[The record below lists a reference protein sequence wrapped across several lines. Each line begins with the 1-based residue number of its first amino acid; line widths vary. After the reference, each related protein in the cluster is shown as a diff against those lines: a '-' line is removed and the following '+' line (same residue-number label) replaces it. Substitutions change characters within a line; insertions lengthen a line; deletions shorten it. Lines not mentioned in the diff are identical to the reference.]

1 MTTMTGVP
9 APARSDRSARGLR
22 LGGMNWLIWRQHR
35 AAFWTLLAATA
46 AGVLLI
52 AYERSQLMSYL
63 DLQGW
68 PHLRDGWEQHLD
80 TSAMDRISLGLGL
93 APIVIG
99 VFLGAPLLANDLETG
114 TAKLVNTQSTSRV
127 RWLVTKLGMAVA
139 VVVLCTTV
147 VSVAFGWWWAS
158 LKGLTA
164 GPSWDT
170 ATVFDNTGPVP
181 VALTLFTVVGG
192 VAIGMLLR
200 RALMSMV
207 VTFGFGVATQ
217 IAWAYKRMSLGH
229 LQVATTHNGVLADN
243 SFPVLPNSTHVIDQ
257 FYLTSSGGYIG
268 YGNCHEATAS
278 ATNACLDQ
286 KHVVGW
292 AVTYLDQ
299 SQMPGMQWLGAGILF
314 ALTAAI
320 AAFVLLWGRKRLV

>member
-1 MTTMTGVP
+1 MSTITSTPVPTTP
-9 APARSDRSARGLR
+9 ARSARGPR
-22 LGGMNWLIWRQHR
+22 LGGMNWLVWRQHR
-35 AAFWTLLAATA
+35 AAFLTLLAVTA

-63 DLQGW
+63 TSEGW
-68 PHLRDGWEQHLD
+68 PHLKDGWEQHLD
-80 TSAMDRISLGLGL
+80 TTAMSRVSLGLGL
-93 APIVIG
+93 VPIVLG

-127 RWLVTKLGMAVA
+127 RWLVTKLGMTVA
-139 VVVLCTTV
+139 VVVLCTTA
-147 VSVAFGWWWAS
+147 VSVAFGWWWAP
-158 LKGLTA
+158 LKGLNS
-164 GPSWDT
+164 GPTWDD

-181 VALTLFTVVGG
+181 VALALLTVVAG

-200 RALMSMV
+200 RTLMAMV

-217 IAWAYKRMSLGH
+217 IAWAYKRMSLGDI
-229 LQVATTHNGVLADN
+229 QVVTSHNGVLADN
-243 SFPVLPNSTHVIDQ
+243 SFPAVPDGAHVIDQ
-257 FYLTSSGGYIG
+257 FYLTSSGNYIG

-292 AVTYLDQ
+292 AVTYLNQ
-299 SQMPGMQWLGAGILF
+299 SQMSGMQWLGASILF

-320 AAFVLLWGRKRLV
+320 AVFILLWGRKRLV

>member
-1 MTTMTGVP
+1 MTTMTSAP
-9 APARSDRSARGLR
+9 APATSAESARGPR
-22 LGGMNWLIWRQHR
+22 LGGMNWLVWRQHR
-35 AAFWTLLAATA
+35 AAFWTLLAAAA

-52 AYERSQLMSYL
+52 AYEHAQLMSYL
-63 DLQGW
+63 DTQGW
-68 PHLRDGWEQHLD
+68 PHLKDGWGQHLD
-80 TSAMDRISLGLGL
+80 TNVMNKLSLGLEL
-93 APIVIG
+93 VPVVIG

-127 RWLVTKLGMAVA
+127 RWLVTKLGMAVV
-139 VVVLCTTV
+139 VVVLCTTAI
-147 VSVAFGWWWAS
+147 SVAFGWWWAP

-164 GPSWDT
+164 GPTWDD

-200 RALMSMV
+200 RTLMSMV

-217 IAWAYKRMSLGH
+217 IVWAYNRMSLGDI
-229 LQVATTHNGVLADN
+229 QVATTHAGVVADN
-243 SFPVLPNSTHVIDQ
+243 SFPVLPNSVHVLDQ
-257 FYLTSSGGYIG
+257 FYLTSSGSFIG
-268 YGNCHEATAS
+268 YGNCHEATAE
-278 ATNACLDQ
+278 ATNACLAQ

-292 AVTYLDQ
+292 AVQYLPQ
-299 SQMPGMQWLGAGILF
+299 SQMSAMQWFGASVLF

-320 AAFVLLWGRKRLV
+320 VVFVLLWGRKRLA